1 MPAKDIYHN
10 QVKIALEK
18 DGWTLTHDPLVLQ
31 YGAKDLFVDLG
42 AERLLAAEKHGDKI
56 AVEIKS
62 FIGKSQ
68 VANLE
73 QALGQYILYYDVL
86 RKIEPERL
94 LYLAVNDKIYED
106 LFSEPIGQILLENKR
121 LKLLVFNV
129 KNEVIVKWI
138 E

>member
-1 MPAKDIYHN
+1 MPAKDVYHN
-10 QVKIALEK
+10 NVKTALEK

-42 AERLLAAEKHGDKI
+42 AQRVLAAEKKGEKI

-73 QALGQYILYYDVL
+73 QALGQYILYCDVL
-86 RKIEPERL
+86 QKIEPDRS
-94 LYLAVNDKIYED
+94 LYLAVNDKIYSD
-106 LFSEPIGQILLENKR
+106 LFLEPIGQMLIENNR
-121 LKLLVFNV
+121 IKLLVFNI
-129 KNEVIVKWI
+129 KEEVIVKWI